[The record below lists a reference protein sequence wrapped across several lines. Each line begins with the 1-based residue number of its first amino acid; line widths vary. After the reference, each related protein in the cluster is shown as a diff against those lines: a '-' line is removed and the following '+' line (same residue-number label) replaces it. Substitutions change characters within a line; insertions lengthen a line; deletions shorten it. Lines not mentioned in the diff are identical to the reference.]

1 MTWLT
6 LLVLP
11 LAFGAGDYLAG
22 QFTKK
27 LSPWAVAGIT
37 SSVAALG
44 ALGWALYTNSISMD
58 PLILISGSVAGIM
71 LLASN
76 VLLYLALSKGNAGVI
91 GAIVSLSII
100 IPLVFDFF
108 HGELPSTMALIGI
121 GAIVVGVIVIAQPRS
136 QGKSSRAA
144 LILALAS
151 AVALGFQVVALNR
164 GSSANADMATFVQYF
179 FGALIVGI
187 IGLSTRSLGGVHR
200 GNLPRLTGVGLLFA
214 VGGLCLSI
222 SMVATNVAIATAVM
236 LTEPIVLAIMGYFLQ
251 KEKLNAA
258 QIGALGV
265 VVAGAIAATLGG

>member
-27 LSPWAVAGIT
+27 LSPWAVAGVT

-44 ALGWALYTNSISMD
+44 ALGWAIYTTSLSMD

-100 IPLVFDFF
+100 IPLLFDIF
-108 HGELPSTMALIGI
+108 HGELPSTLALIGI
-121 GAIVVGVIVIAQPRS
+121 GAIIVGVVVIAQPRS
-136 QGKSSRAA
+136 QGKSSRSA

-179 FGALIVGI
+179 VGALVVGI
-187 IGLSTRSLGGVHR
+187 IGLATRSLGGVHR

-258 QIGALGV
+258 QIVALGV
-265 VVAGAIAATLGG
+265 VVAGAVAATLGS